1 MANFKT
7 FLKAGHP
14 PTLFSAFI
22 YFDFCFAIWV
32 LNGAMA
38 PFISEEFNLTPA
50 QKGFM
55 ISVPILAGAVMRFPL
70 GVLAQYI
77 GRKWAAMVEMSL
89 IFTALVYGYFMVNTY
104 SEVIN
109 MGILLGIAGASF
121 GVALSL
127 GSGWFPPK
135 YKGLAMGIAGAG
147 NSGTVLAMLFAPPLA
162 TKFGWQTV
170 YGFGAAF
177 MLLPMLVMLIFAKE
191 PPDREHQS
199 LKEHLACLFEK
210 DGWTFNLIYIIT
222 FGGFI
227 GLSNF
232 LPTYYYD
239 QFHVSK
245 VEAGQ
250 LTMLAALMG
259 SAVRVV
265 GGWASDRWG
274 GINTLTAIFGF
285 VILTMLLASFQP
297 SILVSTILFMIC
309 FAALGAGNGA
319 LFQLVPL
326 RWPLTTAVA
335 GSMIGEIGAL
345 GGSFIPNAMGL
356 SKQNTGTFAWGFIAF
371 AILGLIAFIVLRLAQ
386 RQWTRTWVDKGGKA
400 RIKKEDIGIQIQEH
414 VPGLTPDRGRVEV
427 AHAKGVAY
435 RNIIYPV
442 GNSELAEK
450 AREQAAYIA
459 NSTGSKLILLYVNEK
474 FHSTGVLASDSPEWN
489 RIKDSWIEEGRS
501 LLISEAKK
509 LQELQVKN
517 IEAVFGQGDV
527 ATEIVEVAKER
538 SADLIILA
546 SHQASPLGKLLMG
559 SRTYGVFME
568 APCPILRI
576 VR

>member
-14 PTLFSAFI
+14 PTLFSAFL

-38 PFISEEFNLTPA
+38 PFISEEFNLSPA

-55 ISVPILAGAVMRFPL
+55 ISVPILAGAIMRFPL

-77 GRKWAAMVEMSL
+77 GRKNAALTEMTL
-89 IFTALVYGYFMVNTY
+89 IFIAMLFGYYMVDTY
-104 SEVIN
+104 SDVIK
-109 MGILLGIAGASF
+109 MGVLLGIAGASF

-162 TKFGWQTV
+162 AKFGWQSV
-170 YGFGAAF
+170 YGMAALF
-177 MLLPMLVMLIFAKE
+177 MLLPIIVMIIFAKE
-191 PPDREHQS
+191 PPDREKQS
-199 LKEHLACLFEK
+199 LKEHLSCLFEK
-210 DGWTFNLIYIIT
+210 DGWSFNLIYIIT

-232 LPTYYYD
+232 LPTYFHD
-239 QFHVSK
+239 QFGVTK

-265 GGWASDRWG
+265 GGAVSDKWG
-274 GINTLTAIFGF
+274 GINTLSAIFGV
-285 VILTMLLASFQP
+285 VILTMIVASFQP
-297 SILVSTILFMIC
+297 GLAVTTGLFMLC

-326 RWPLTTAVA
+326 RWPLATAVA

-356 SKQNTGTFAWGFIAF
+356 SKQNSGSFMYGFLAF
-371 AILGLIAFIVLRLAQ
+371 AGLAVVAFVVLRIAQ
-386 RQWTRTWVDKGGKA
+386 RKWTNNWVGKGGRALAK
-400 RIKKEDIGIQIQEH
+400 KKEEIEFEIHNHIAGQKIES
-414 VPGLTPDRGRVEV
+414 VPSYSSNGEF
-427 AHAKGVAY
+427 AY
-435 RNIIYPV
+435 RTIIYPV

-450 AREQAAYIA
+450 ARKQAAYLA
-459 NSTGSKLILLYVNEK
+459 NTTGSKLLLLYVNEK
-474 FHSTGVLASDSPEWN
+474 FHSTGVLTDSPQWATIREA
-489 RIKDSWIEEGRS
+489 WINEGKE

-509 LQELQVKN
+509 LKEMKVSD
-517 IEAVFGQGDV
+517 IEAVFGQGEV
-527 ATEIVEVAKER
+527 ASEIITIAKER
-538 SADLIILA
+538 NAELIILA
-546 SHQASPLGKLLMG
+546 SHKASPLGKLLMG
-559 SRTYGVFME
+559 SRTYEVFKD